1 MKPEERMRLKEL
13 LPTSLGSAEIRERIA
28 ADILRRSVFS
38 ARMEFA
44 RHLAAIRDAVTQMLE
59 GKIERGEAERLL
71 LRSLAALGH
80 PTEGESLT
88 DPASE
93 RRLKLILDTQC
104 QMAES
109 VARLSQQ
116 TEAVAQMLEGRIER
130 GEAERLLLR
139 SLAALGHP
147 IEGAESIADPASE
160 RRLKLVLDTQCQMA
174 KSVAQLSQQTE
185 SVVHQ
190 FPGWELCR
198 VGERR
203 LPRKDWLS
211 RWNLAGRSVGW
222 EGAVDHPIYGDATA
236 YGFLALKSSPIWAAL
251 GAGVGGFRDTLGNPF
266 PPFAYSSGMDWLDA
280 DRETCERFG
289 LVPGDADVPRGA
301 SLSPAEEEI
310 REAALKVGFD
320 L

>member
-1 MKPEERMRLKEL
+1 MKPEDIMRLKEL
-13 LPTSLGSAEIRERIA
+13 LPTSLGSDEVREQIA

-38 ARMEFA
+38 ARMEYA

-80 PTEGESLT
+80 STEGESLT

-93 RRLKLILDTQC
+93 RRLALILDTQC

-116 TEAVAQMLEGRIER
+116 TE
-130 GEAERLLLR
+130 
-139 SLAALGHP
+139 
-147 IEGAESIADPASE
+147 
-160 RRLKLVLDTQCQMA
+160 
-174 KSVAQLSQQTE
+174 
-185 SVVHQ
+185 VVVSQ

-203 LPRKDWLS
+203 LPRKDWLA
-211 RWNLAGRSVGW
+211 RWNIAGQSVGW
-222 EGAVDHPIYGDATA
+222 EGAVDHPIYGDELA
-236 YGFLALKSSPIWAAL
+236 YGFLALKSSPIWQAL
-251 GAGVGGFRDTLGNPF
+251 GDGVGGFRDTLGNPY
-266 PPFAYSSGMDWLDA
+266 PPFCYSSGMAWLDA

-289 LVPGDADVPRGA
+289 LDVAAAAPRRA
-301 SLSPAEEEI
+301 SLSPAEADI
-310 REAALKVGFD
+310 LEAARAVGFD
-320 L
+320 NAFDDIIP

>member
-1 MKPEERMRLKEL
+1 MKPEDIMRLKEL
-13 LPTSLGSAEIRERIA
+13 LPTSLGSAEIREQIA
-28 ADILRRSVFS
+28 RDILRRSVFS

-116 TEAVAQMLEGRIER
+116 TEE
-130 GEAERLLLR
+130 
-139 SLAALGHP
+139 
-147 IEGAESIADPASE
+147 
-160 RRLKLVLDTQCQMA
+160 
-174 KSVAQLSQQTE
+174 
-185 SVVHQ
+185 VVDR

-203 LPRKDWLS
+203 LPRKDWLA

-222 EGAVDHPIYGDATA
+222 EGAVDHPIYGDELA
-236 YGFLALKSSPIWAAL
+236 YGFLALKSSPIWQAL
-251 GAGVGGFRDTLGNPF
+251 GDGVGDFDDTLGNPF
-266 PPFAYSSGMDWLDA
+266 PPFCYNSGMDWLDA

-289 LVPGDADVPRGA
+289 LDTGAAAAPKAA
-301 SLSPAEEEI
+301 SLSPAEAEI
-310 REAALKVGFD
+310 LEAARTVGFD
-320 L
+320 ISEGLL

>member
-1 MKPEERMRLKEL
+1 MKPEDIMRLKEL
-13 LPTSLGSAEIRERIA
+13 LPTSLGSDEVREQIA

-38 ARMEFA
+38 ARMEYA

-80 PTEGESLT
+80 STEGESLT

-93 RRLKLILDTQC
+93 RRLALILDTQC

-116 TEAVAQMLEGRIER
+116 TEAV
-130 GEAERLLLR
+130 
-139 SLAALGHP
+139 
-147 IEGAESIADPASE
+147 
-160 RRLKLVLDTQCQMA
+160 
-174 KSVAQLSQQTE
+174 
-185 SVVHQ
+185 VHE

-203 LPRKDWLS
+203 LPRKDWLA
-211 RWNLAGRSVGW
+211 RWNLAGQSVGW
-222 EGAVDHPIYGDATA
+222 EGAVDHPIYGDELA
-236 YGFLALKSSPIWAAL
+236 YGFLALKSSPIWQAL
-251 GAGVGGFRDTLGNPF
+251 GDGVGGFRDTLGNPY
-266 PPFAYSSGMDWLDA
+266 PPFCYSSGMAWLDA

-289 LVPGDADVPRGA
+289 LDVAAAAPRRA
-301 SLSPAEEEI
+301 SLAPAEADI
-310 REAALKVGFD
+310 LEAARAVGFD
-320 L
+320 NAFDDIIP